1 LYPHAFRD
9 HWVAQQYLPSS
20 LQGKVFYQPSDQGY
34 EAQIRVQVARR
45 REEQLAAMLAAE
57 DEHVELLTFS
67 PDDPQRERWLQR
79 TISGAGARLG
89 RVRDRVLDACRLP
102 RHGLV
107 LDLKAGSGLLTWEA
121 LRRVPEGGV
130 YALARSRRDA
140 DALRQ
145 LAERLP
151 QPERPVVFEG
161 RLDELPLFLRLQAGP
176 GGPHLREVVTFDA
189 VVGYNALIDEADKA
203 ASFALMGGLLGPGGV
218 ISLAERVPAATQRIY
233 RLVDARRLDADLLA
247 RWGAAEEA
255 IYDRRGDPLTN
266 WDAPTLLA
274 AAESAGLAAE
284 LQTEEDA
291 TDMQVTAAV
300 LARWFTPAKEGRASY
315 ADHLAAQLAPEEIA
329 ALRALCEQQM
339 LGQTVAWRGQTAYLV
354 AHR

>member
-1 LYPHAFRD
+1 
-9 HWVAQQYLPSS
+9 
-20 LQGKVFYQPSDQGY
+20 
-34 EAQIRVQVARR
+34 
-45 REEQLAAMLAAE
+45 
-57 DEHVELLTFS
+57 
-67 PDDPQRERWLQR
+67 
-79 TISGAGARLG
+79 
-89 RVRDRVLDACRLP
+89 
-102 RHGLV
+102 
-107 LDLKAGSGLLTWEA
+107 
-121 LRRVPEGGV
+121 
-130 YALARSRRDA
+130 
-140 DALRQ
+140 
-145 LAERLP
+145 
-151 QPERPVVFEG
+151 
-161 RLDELPLFLRLQAGP
+161 
-176 GGPHLREVVTFDA
+176 
-189 VVGYNALIDEADKA
+189 
-203 ASFALMGGLLGPGGV
+203 V